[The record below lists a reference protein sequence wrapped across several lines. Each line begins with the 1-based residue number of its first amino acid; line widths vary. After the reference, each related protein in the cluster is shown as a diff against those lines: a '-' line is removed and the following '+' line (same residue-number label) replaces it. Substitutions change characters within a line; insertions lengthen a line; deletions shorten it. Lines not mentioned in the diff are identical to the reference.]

1 MLMQNV
7 VFSVMSEGSDKISQN
22 TLEDLNQ
29 QFANS
34 NSGGNSSM
42 EQVKSLLSKL
52 PSFGGQSGK
61 LQQGEQMKQNAIQFD
76 PNKYTSEQTQQEI
89 WQVLVWRDSLMRDI
103 EAIIAGIPGLE
114 KLVDEISEAITV
126 CEWDFWY
133 CQCGRLR
140 LCQSCTALFSPTS
153 W

>member
-1 MLMQNV
+1 MLMQNP

-34 NSGGNSSM
+34 NTTGDSSI
-42 EQVKSLLSKL
+42 EQIKSLLSKL
-52 PSFGGQSGK
+52 PTFGGESGK
-61 LQQGEQMKQNAIQFD
+61 LQQGAQMKQNAINFD

-89 WQVLVWRDSLMRDI
+89 WQVLVWRDSFMRDI

-114 KLVDEISEAITV
+114 KLVEQISEAITV
-126 CEWDFWY
+126 CEWAFWC
-133 CQCGRLR
+133 CQCGSLH
-140 LCQSCTALFSPTS
+140 LCQSCTASFSLTL